1 MKLIKLLWAGILLQT
16 LAFGQINIGEIE
28 QHLQKS
34 LYTHLQGQ
42 NKEIVQSLYEN
53 SGGQPLWL
61 GEQNKEKRNALIK
74 ALKDPL
80 FNYKDKAFDQPSITR
95 LYYMLDN
102 NTIPS
107 SQKAQVYARIDLML
121 TNSFVRLV
129 RFIVQGDV
137 DWNLVQEKLAALK
150 ESDDIHAVWEMEIKA
165 LPDTEEL
172 YSAVGSGNIYPY
184 LSSLIPMERR
194 YRQLIRLLK
203 DYRIM
208 EKFPQ
213 IPYTQEPRTM
223 GNRKNKNI
231 EEIKKRLQITG
242 DYPKNAP
249 INGTFD
255 YTLKRA
261 VISYQKRYNLKANGE
276 IDRVTTYYLNQP
288 VSTHIQSI
296 ITNLDKTKLYPR
308 QFEDEYAEVNIP
320 DFKLRYYKNQRLL
333 MKMGAV
339 VGRIDRP
346 TPLFSDQIEY
356 MVLNPTWT
364 ITDNL
369 IKRDLI
375 PVLRENPYYL
385 VENNIKAYSGNK
397 ELNVTYD
404 MIAPYK
410 NREEPVPY
418 RFVQQPGSSNA
429 LGRVKFMFPNQYAVY
444 LHDTDNKSL
453 LSRRYKIYSS
463 GCVRL
468 QKPFDLM
475 YRLLRHT
482 KERYTKEKIEKIFA
496 SNTPATIKLN
506 SSIPVHMT
514 YFTVFVEDGKAY
526 FKNDIYL
533 YDQIISESIIGRSK
547 PTFTVPDK
555 RLISV
560 KKNAQGVSN

>member
-1 MKLIKLLWAGILLQT
+1 VKLIKLLWAGVLLQT

-28 QHLQKS
+28 HHLQKS

-385 VENNIKAYSGNK
+385 VENNIKAYSGNR

-418 RFVQQPGSSNA
+418 RFVQQPGPSNA
-429 LGRVKFMFPNQYAVY
+429 LGRVKFMFPNKYAVY

-453 LSRRYKIYSS
+453 LTRRYRIYSS
-463 GCVRL
+463 GCMRL

>member
-1 MKLIKLLWAGILLQT
+1 MKLIKLLWAGVLLQT

-28 QHLQKS
+28 HHLQKS

-385 VENNIKAYSGNK
+385 VENNIKAYSGNR

-418 RFVQQPGSSNA
+418 RFVQQPGPSNA
-429 LGRVKFMFPNQYAVY
+429 LGRVKFMFPNKYAVY

-453 LSRRYKIYSS
+453 LTRRYRIYSS
-463 GCVRL
+463 GCMRL

>member
-1 MKLIKLLWAGILLQT
+1 VKLIKLLWAGVLLQT

-28 QHLQKS
+28 HHLQKS

-418 RFVQQPGSSNA
+418 RFVQQPGPSNA
-429 LGRVKFMFPNQYAVY
+429 LGRVKFMFPNKYAVY

-453 LSRRYKIYSS
+453 LTRRYRIYSS
-463 GCVRL
+463 GCMRL

>member
-1 MKLIKLLWAGILLQT
+1 MKLIKLLWAGVLLQT
-16 LAFGQINIGEIE
+16 LAFGQISIGEIE
-28 QHLQKS
+28 HHLQKS
-34 LYTHLQGQ
+34 LYTHIQGQ

-53 SGGQPLWL
+53 SGGHPLWL
-61 GEQNKEKRNALIK
+61 GEQNKQKRNALIK

-107 SQKAQVYARIDLML
+107 SQKAQVYARLDLML

-150 ESDDIHAVWEMEIKA
+150 ESDDIHAVWEMETKP
-165 LPDTEEL
+165 LPETEEL
-172 YSAVGSGNIYPY
+172 YNAVRSGTIYPY

-194 YRQLIRLLK
+194 YRKLVRLLK
-203 DYRIM
+203 DYRRM

-249 INGTFD
+249 INSTFD
-255 YTLKRA
+255 QALKQA

-276 IDRVTTYYLNQP
+276 IDRVTTYYLNQS

-320 DFKLRYYKNQRLL
+320 DFKLRYYKNHRLV

-375 PVLRENPYYL
+375 PVLRENPSYL
-385 VENNIKAYSGNK
+385 VENNIKSYSGNR

-404 MIAPYK
+404 MLARYK
-410 NREEPVPY
+410 NRAEPVPY

-429 LGRVKFMFPNQYAVY
+429 LGRVKFMFPNKYSVY

-453 LSRRYKIYSS
+453 LSRRYRIYSS

-468 QKPFDLM
+468 QKPFALM
-475 YRLLRHT
+475 HRLLRHT
-482 KERYTKEKIEKIFA
+482 KERYSQEKIEKIFA
-496 SNTPATIKLN
+496 SNTPATIRLN

-533 YDQIISESIIGRSK
+533 YDQIISESIIGQSK
-547 PTFTVPDK
+547 ATFTVPAK

-560 KKNAQGVSN
+560 KKNAQPLSN

>member
-1 MKLIKLLWAGILLQT
+1 MKLIKLLWAGVLLQT

-28 QHLQKS
+28 HHLQKS

>member
-1 MKLIKLLWAGILLQT
+1 MKLIKLLWAGVLLQT

-28 QHLQKS
+28 HHLQKS

-429 LGRVKFMFPNQYAVY
+429 LGRVKFMFPNKYAVY

>member
-1 MKLIKLLWAGILLQT
+1 VKLIKLLWIGVFLQT

-34 LYTHLQGQ
+34 LYTHIKGQ
-42 NKEIVQSLYEN
+42 NKEIVQALYEN
-53 SGGQPLWL
+53 SGGHPLWL
-61 GEQNKEKRNALIK
+61 GDENNQKRNALIK

-80 FNYKDKAFDQPSITR
+80 FNYKDKAFDQPSIAG

-102 NTIPS
+102 NTIPDAK
-107 SQKAQVYARIDLML
+107 KAQVYARLDLML

-137 DWNLVQEKLAALK
+137 DWELVQEKLAAL
-150 ESDDIHAVWEMEIKA
+150 ERSDDIHAVWEMETKP
-165 LPDTEEL
+165 LPEIEEL
-172 YSAVGSGNIYPY
+172 YNAVERGNIYTY

-194 YRQLIRLLK
+194 YRQLVKLLK
-203 DYRIM
+203 EYRVK
-208 EKFPQ
+208 EKFPE
-213 IPYTQEPRTM
+213 IPYTQEPRKM
-223 GNRKNKNI
+223 GNRKNQNI
-231 EEIKKRLQITG
+231 EEIKKLLQITG
-242 DYPKNAP
+242 DYPKHAP
-249 INGTFD
+249 INKTFD
-255 YTLKRA
+255 LTLKKA

-276 IDRVTTYYLNQP
+276 IDRVTNYYLNQS

-296 ITNLDKTKLYPR
+296 ITNLDKTKLYPK

-320 DFKLRYYKNQRLL
+320 DFKLRYYKNNRMIL
-333 MKMGAV
+333 KMEAV

-346 TPLFSDQIEY
+346 TPLFSEQIEY

-385 VENNIKAYSGNK
+385 IENNIKAYSGNR
-397 ELNVTYD
+397 EVDVTYD

-418 RFVQQPGSSNA
+418 RFVQQPGPSNA
-429 LGRVKFMFPNQYAVY
+429 LGRVKFMFPNKYAVY

-453 LSRRYKIYSS
+453 LSRRYRIYSS

-468 QKPFDLM
+468 QKPFALM
-475 YRLLRHT
+475 HRLLRHT
-482 KERYTKEKIEKIFA
+482 KERYTQEKIERIFA
-496 SNTPATIKLN
+496 SNAPTTIKLN

-514 YFTVFVEDGKAY
+514 YFTVFVEGGKAY

-533 YDQIISESIIGRSK
+533 YDQIISESIIGQSK
-547 PTFTVPDK
+547 PTFTVPSK

-560 KKNAQGVSN
+560 KQNAQVVSN

>member
-1 MKLIKLLWAGILLQT
+1 MKLIKLLWAGVLLQT

-28 QHLQKS
+28 HHLQKS

-385 VENNIKAYSGNK
+385 VENNIKAYSGNR

-418 RFVQQPGSSNA
+418 RFVQQPGPSNA

-453 LSRRYKIYSS
+453 LTRRYRIYSS
-463 GCVRL
+463 GCMRL